1 VNSLSE
7 GANIPTQVMG
17 LAWTI
22 AWSAV
27 VTFVILVICKYTTGL
42 RVSDAEE
49 AEGLDTTL
57 HGESLERA

>member
-1 VNSLSE
+1 
-7 GANIPTQVMG
+7 MG

-27 VTFVILVICKYTTGL
+27 VTFIILVICKFTTGL
-42 RVSDAEE
+42 RVSDAQE

-57 HGESLERA
+57 HGEGLENG